1 MNDLNPMYSHLLS
14 EAFGKD
20 SLSELFPNNPVCKY
34 TDRAI
39 SLKFTEV
46 DWLKRNHAQ
55 ELISIKEQHTNEL
68 LELKLK
74 LSNLIDTNYNLMK
87 LLNKDM
93 YNAKD

>member
-20 SLSELFPNNPVCKY
+20 SLSELVPNNPVCKY

-74 LSNLIDTNYNLMK
+74 LSNLIDTNYNLIQ

>member
-20 SLSELFPNNPVCKY
+20 SLSELFPSNPVCKY
-34 TDRAI
+34 IDRAI

-46 DWLKRNHAQ
+46 DWLKTNHAK
-55 ELISIKEQHTNEL
+55 ELISIREQHTNEI

-74 LSNLIDTNYNLMK
+74 LSNLIDTNYNLMQ
-87 LLNKDM
+87 LLNKDTHV
-93 YNAKD
+93 KD